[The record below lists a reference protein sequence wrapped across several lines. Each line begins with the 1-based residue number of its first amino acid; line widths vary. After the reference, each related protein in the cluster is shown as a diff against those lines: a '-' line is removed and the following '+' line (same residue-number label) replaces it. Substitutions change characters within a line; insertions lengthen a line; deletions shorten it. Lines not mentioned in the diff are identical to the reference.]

1 MGIGV
6 RFRQNWHLLAQLI
19 SLVKWNLF
27 WLATNRRDR
36 FNSVKY
42 IAIIPV

>member
-1 MGIGV
+1 MSTGI
-6 RFRQNWHLLAQLI
+6 RFMQNWHLLAQLI

-27 WLATNRRDR
+27 WLATNIRDR
-36 FNSVKY
+36 LNSVKY